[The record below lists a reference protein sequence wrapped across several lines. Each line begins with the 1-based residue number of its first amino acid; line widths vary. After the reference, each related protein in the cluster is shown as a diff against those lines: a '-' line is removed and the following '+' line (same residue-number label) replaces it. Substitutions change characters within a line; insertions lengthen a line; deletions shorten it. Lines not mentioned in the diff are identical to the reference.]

1 MSNKR
6 KPKSNPFKPPKP
18 RVIFEQSVDS
28 RLEELTVL
36 SAKRGSDIYYIKE
49 SVDNIT
55 VLLKEQNGRI
65 RHSEQAI
72 SRIQGVGGAIS
83 VLFAGLMA
91 WLFNGKS

>member
-1 MSNKR
+1 MSNKK
-6 KPKSNPFKPPKP
+6 KP
-18 RVIFEQSVDS
+18 SVDS

-65 RHSEQAI
+65 RKGEQAI
-72 SRIQGVGGAIS
+72 SMIKGIGS
-83 VLFAGLMA
+83 VLGVVFGSFIA
-91 WLFNGKS
+91 WLFNIKLK